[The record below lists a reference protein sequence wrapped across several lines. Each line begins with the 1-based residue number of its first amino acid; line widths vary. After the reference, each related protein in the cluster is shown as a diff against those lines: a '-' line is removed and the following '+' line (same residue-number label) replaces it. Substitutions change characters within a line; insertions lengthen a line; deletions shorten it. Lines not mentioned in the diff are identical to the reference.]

1 MKTLTLCRVIWM
13 TEINQRNQGS
23 PMVFR
28 PEIKEYFTETIVK
41 FSRIFQVLKHA
52 DTKLLTIEYFQQ
64 CGEP

>member
-1 MKTLTLCRVIWM
+1 M